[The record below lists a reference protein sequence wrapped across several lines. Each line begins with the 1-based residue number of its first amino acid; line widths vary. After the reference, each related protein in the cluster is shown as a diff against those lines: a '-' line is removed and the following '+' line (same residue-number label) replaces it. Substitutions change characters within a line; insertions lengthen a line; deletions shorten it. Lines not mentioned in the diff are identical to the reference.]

1 MSNELEGTKFFYYRT
16 FSKARLIQRGFR
28 CASKTIGAPISK
40 QELFFLNR
48 FGEPTF
54 FVRYIC
60 GLPFYSSGEQK
71 FPTKKQV
78 LRIIKGK
85 YIPQNKFPLPCLL
98 DEHNPVFKGQPYN
111 VNSFIYLIHTDYPEF
126 GYKIGK
132 SDTPDKRSHTIGLKM
147 PFNVK
152 CYRNFPVDEEYALS
166 MEKALHNY
174 FEHKR
179 INGEWFNLSKRDL
192 RNIDRFF
199 KEGHFYECEER
210 GVFIDLKKVTL

>member
-1 MSNELEGTKFFYYRT
+1 MRNELEGTKFFYYRT
-16 FSKARLIQRGFR
+16 VSKADLVRQGFR
-28 CASKTIGAPISK
+28 GAAKSIGVPISK
-40 QELFFLNR
+40 QDLFFLNR

-54 FVRYIC
+54 FVKYVC

-78 LRIIKGK
+78 LTIIKGK
-85 YIPQNKFPLPCLL
+85 YMPQDKFPLTSLL
-98 DEHNPVFKGQPYN
+98 NSHNPVFKTQSYS
-111 VNSFIYLIHTDYPEF
+111 NSFIYLIHTDYPEF

-166 MEKALHNY
+166 IEKALHDY

-199 KEGHFYECEER
+199 KEGHFYKSEEK
-210 GVFIDLKKVTL
+210 GVFIDFKK